1 MALLHLATALV
12 LLCLSGAD
20 LCAQEPPPQAPD
32 VEVRFVPGG
41 SGTVSLGIFDA
52 TGRLVRVLSDEWT
65 FDRFRAGRD
74 ALSTDWDGVDA
85 HGKHVPPGTY
95 VARGY
100 IVGDIDVSGEAF
112 HFNDWIDDADSPRIV
127 SVGGSRLLPGG
138 DILLVARLAGA
149 QGALVRYS
157 PGSDVRW
164 NTVVKAARPQAAR
177 SLQLA
182 VSDTMAFVLLDG
194 RLGAV
199 KLGDGSEV
207 VLPAGMSD
215 ARAVAARGVR
225 LAILRADG
233 LKFFALPDF
242 TLQGGDDKLPAEFT
256 TLAML
261 EDGMVASAADG
272 SVWLRKDAWSR
283 VDMPE
288 DVRIRG
294 VSGGRGDTFW
304 TWEEQADGSA
314 AVALYS
320 PEEGR
325 LAEWRP
331 GPQDGKLTAVAGAA
345 DRDYFVAT
353 LAAPDVQRT
362 VAIRRKDGGEGWEYV
377 FDKKITASADFGWA
391 DGKLAASSAEVP
403 TELRVPL
410 AENPL
415 DPTAP
420 RNLTL
425 RAVADESGTCLMS
438 TDGLPLLRISD
449 EPVYGRVM
457 LTPGASPDS
466 ARFFQGDGAC
476 VEEYAI
482 SRLGEIM
489 SFDAGTIEMT
499 ESGEASPPP
508 PVDPDDP
515 NPPQ

>member
-1 MALLHLATALV
+1 M
-12 LLCLSGAD
+12 
-20 LCAQEPPPQAPD
+20 
-32 VEVRFVPGG
+32 PGG

-52 TGRLVRVLSDEWT
+52 TGRLVRVLCDEWT

-74 ALSTDWDGVDA
+74 ALSTDWDGLDA
-85 HGKHVPPGTY
+85 HGRPVAPGTY
-95 VARGY
+95 AARGY

-112 HFNDWIDDADSPRIV
+112 HFNDWIDAADSPRIV
-127 SVGGSRLLPGG
+127 SVGGSQLLPGG
-138 DILLVARLAGA
+138 DVLLAARLAGA

-164 NTVVKAARPQAAR
+164 NTVVKVARPQAAR
-177 SLQLA
+177 STQLA
-182 VSDTMAFVLLDG
+182 VSDTMALVLLDG

-199 KLGDGSEV
+199 KLDDGSEV
-207 VLPAGMSD
+207 ALPADISD
-215 ARAVAARGVR
+215 AKAMAARGVR
-225 LAILRADG
+225 LAILGAGG

-242 TLQGGDDKLPAEFT
+242 SPQGSDDKLPAEFT
-256 TLAML
+256 TLALL
-261 EDGMVASAADG
+261 ENGMVASAADG
-272 SVWLRKDAWSR
+272 SVWFRKDAWSR
-283 VDMPE
+283 VGMPE
-288 DVRIRG
+288 EVRIRG

-304 TWEEQADGSA
+304 TWEEHADGSA

-345 DRDYFVAT
+345 EQDFFVAL
-353 LAAPDVQRT
+353 LATPEVQRT
-362 VAIRRKDGGEGWEYV
+362 VAIRRKTGGEGWQYV
-377 FDKKITASADFGWA
+377 FDKRITASSDFGWS

-415 DPTAP
+415 DPSAP

-425 RAVADESGTCLMS
+425 RAVADETGTYLKS

-457 LTPGASPDS
+457 LTPGTSPDS
-466 ARFFQGDGAC
+466 AKFFQGDGAC
-476 VEEYAI
+476 IEEYAI

-499 ESGEASPPP
+499 ESGEATPPP
-508 PVDPDDP
+508 AADPDDTKP
-515 NPPQ
+515 LQ